1 MSQYTQTESLS
12 RMITALA
19 QYIDELAADRAVLSE
34 AAAACEAVLGNDDLS
49 KKYVSQLEALHQDVM
64 AVQSA
69 AEQMHNDLNGQLGK
83 INWVYDG

>member
-34 AAAACEAVLGNDDLS
+34 AAAACEAVLGDDDLC
-49 KKYVSQLEALHQDVM
+49 KKYVSRLEELHQDVM

-69 AEQMHNDLNGQLGK
+69 AEQMYNELNEQLKK
-83 INWVYDG
+83 ISWVYDG